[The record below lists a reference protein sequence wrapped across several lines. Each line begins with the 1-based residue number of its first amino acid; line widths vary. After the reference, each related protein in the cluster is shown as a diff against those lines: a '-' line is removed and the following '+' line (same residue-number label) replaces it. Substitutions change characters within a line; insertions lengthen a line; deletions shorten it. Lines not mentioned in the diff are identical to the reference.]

1 MKSQKLQELV
11 RSIFTDEKIKSQFLN
26 DPNSVLSNFSLTE
39 GEKKAILST
48 HAKLGLITSDSIQL
62 EANIGPLVWW
72 F

>member
-26 DPNSVLSNFSLTE
+26 DPNSVLSNFPLTE
-39 GEKKAILST
+39 GEKKAVLST